1 MTSDETRL
9 FRKALERAQASQC
22 GERPEPDPGFRLC
35 GLWAAPEYASHMHVL
50 NVAVPENFITLPIM
64 TSKVAARRR
73 CLG

>member
-9 FRKALERAQASQC
+9 FRKRLSALRRASAESAPNQIRDSASVVYV
-22 GERPEPDPGFRLC
+22 
-35 GLWAAPEYASHMHVL
+35 AAPVYASHMHVL